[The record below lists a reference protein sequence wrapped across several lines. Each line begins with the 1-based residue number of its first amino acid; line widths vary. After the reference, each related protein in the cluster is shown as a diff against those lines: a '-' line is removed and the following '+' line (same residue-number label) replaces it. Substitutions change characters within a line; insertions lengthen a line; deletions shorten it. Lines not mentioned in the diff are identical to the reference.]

1 MGSNKVRGGKYC
13 HHPTLVLRVRT
24 DKAVN
29 LAGWGILER
38 WITPSIFENVN
49 QSLGIIDEFTLTQ
62 KLSRDVASGIL
73 NAHWSTFY
81 TFRSHLQSLLDEN

>member
-1 MGSNKVRGGKYC
+1 MVRF
-13 HHPTLVLRVRT
+13 RT

-29 LAGWGILER
+29 LGGWGILEP
-38 WITPSIFENVN
+38 WITPSIFENVD

-73 NAHWSTFY
+73 NAHWSSFY
-81 TFRSHLQSLLDEN
+81 TFHSHLQSLLY